1 MDIQNLSLVP
11 VLLYDYYVNFLTC
24 ISGLYLSTG
33 MKINVYTVAN
43 NYSNS
48 FKKGDYGGGA
58 LAMKGAGKVDGYYYS
73 VKTWAGP

>member
-1 MDIQNLSLVP
+1 
-11 VLLYDYYVNFLTC
+11 
-24 ISGLYLSTG
+24 

-73 VKTWAGP
+73 VKTWAVP